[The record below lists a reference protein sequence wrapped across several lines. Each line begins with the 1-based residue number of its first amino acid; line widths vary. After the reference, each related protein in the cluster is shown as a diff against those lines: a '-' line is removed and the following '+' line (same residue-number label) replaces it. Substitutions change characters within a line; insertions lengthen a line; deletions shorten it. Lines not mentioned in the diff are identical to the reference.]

1 MNIERIMASLEA
13 KHPGESEYLQA
24 VKEVLLSIEDI
35 YNQHP
40 EFEKAK
46 IIERLVEPDRIF
58 TFRVTWVDDKGEVQ
72 TSAIVCSSTMPLA
85 RTKAVFVSML
95 P

>member
-1 MNIERIMASLEA
+1 MNIERIMSSLEA

-58 TFRVTWVDDKGEVQ
+58 TCLLY
-72 TSAIVCSSTMPLA
+72 TSPSPRDTERSRMPSSA
-85 RTKAVFVSML
+85 
-95 P
+95 